1 MPTVVGISG
10 ASAETS
16 RVNGLIGY
24 AHCKL
29 EENGVLVRIIQV
41 TGLPHSDLLLGKS
54 DSAAI
59 RQAIEE
65 TTRADAVII
74 ASPVY
79 KATYSGILKTFLDL
93 LPPKGLSG
101 KPVLPLFVGG
111 TIAHL
116 LAIDFGLKP
125 VLSVLGARCLL
136 QGVYAVDDQVVR
148 GDNGVFRIAE
158 EVRARL
164 DEAVAELIRIMA
176 GDDKVVGLVS

>member
-1 MPTVVGISG
+1 MPTVAAISG
-10 ASAETS
+10 APAETS

-24 AHCKL
+24 ARRKL
-29 EENGVLVRIIQV
+29 EENGVSVRTIQV
-41 TGLPHSDLLLGKS
+41 TALPHSDLLLGKS
-54 DSAAI
+54 DGAPI
-59 RQAIEE
+59 REAVDS
-65 TTRADAVII
+65 TTLADGVIV

-136 QGVYAVDDQVVR
+136 QGVYAVDDQVAR
-148 GDNGVFRIAE
+148 EGDGVFRIAE

-164 DEAVAELIRIMA
+164 DESVDELLRFLPAAVKSPA
-176 GDDKVVGLVS
+176 S